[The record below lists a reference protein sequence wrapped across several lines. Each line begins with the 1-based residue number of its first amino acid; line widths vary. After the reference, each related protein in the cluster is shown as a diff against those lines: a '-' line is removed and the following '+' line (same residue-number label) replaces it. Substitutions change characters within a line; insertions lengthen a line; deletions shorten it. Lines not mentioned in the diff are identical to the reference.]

1 MFKFIFFLLIIIFV
15 VATVPK
21 VRNRI
26 VPPILNRLGPV
37 GVKLETPMKRWE
49 AQAECD
55 RLLRELKQA
64 AVQGKTVPAPNA
76 FYDWARATST
86 KPNTGKDP
94 WGERYWL
101 KPGRSIMTC
110 GSNGPDTQRGTP
122 DDVSVNTSWQL

>member
-21 VRNRI
+21 IRNRV
-26 VPPILNRLGPV
+26 VPPILSHLGPV
-37 GVKLETPMKRWE
+37 GVKLETPIKKWE

-64 AVQGKTVPAPNA
+64 TVQGKPVPAPNN
-76 FYDWARATST
+76 FYDWARTTGT

-94 WGERYWL
+94 WGERYWV
-101 KPGRSIMTC
+101 KPGRTIMTC
-110 GSNGPDTQRGTP
+110 GSNGPDKQRGTP